1 MIDQFSNT
9 IDNVLKHRKDVANLE
24 WQHQEDERKRK
35 EDLIKKKKK
44 AHKHQHKKEEDKN
57 EVEMAFENSDG
68 VDDTLKKD
76 DSLYQGS
83 SV

>member
-24 WQHQEDERKRK
+24 WEHQENERKKK

-44 AHKHQHKKEEDKN
+44 SHKNQHKKEEDKK
-57 EVEMAFENSDG
+57 EVEMAFENPEAKDG
-68 VDDTLKKD
+68 SVDDTLKKD
-76 DSLYQGS
+76 DSYY
-83 SV
+83 